1 MKPSISSAFFK
12 SLNPYEM
19 VEVMQECGYNQTEI
33 NEEHFKPFY
42 RDLDVNEY
50 RRFIDD
56 RGFSIPQGHLVF
68 MNEGN
73 ITSIDNTYAI
83 DNLKRNLEVFEKLGV
98 KAAVLHYSNFGTDW
112 VPWEEWFDVRVD
124 ALRQLTDFIKGTDMV
139 ICLENLSRLYD
150 FDAGHLLRL
159 CKAVNNEHIGICLD
173 TGHLNISKRGN
184 QYDFIMQ
191 AGKYLKAMHVHENYG
206 EHDGLIGVQCDLYL
220 PPFSSGGNVNFEDV
234 RRGVKDLNYQG
245 LFSYELTGTAAPI
258 EVKKIQAKALLEIYN
273 TYVAFE
279 IYNNSA
285 AADICRG

>member
-1 MKPSISSAFFK
+1 MKPSISSAFFE

-112 VPWEEWFDVRVD
+112 VPWEDWFDVRID

-206 EHDGLIGVQCDLYL
+206 EHDGLIGVQCDLHL

-258 EVKKIQAKALLEIYN
+258 EVKKIQARALLEIYN
-273 TYVAFE
+273 TYFAF
-279 IYNNSA
+279 
-285 AADICRG
+285 